1 MQPSEGKKMGMAFGL
16 GCESGSGSGSGSGGG
31 IGIGGEFL
39 GWSLIIIIFS
49 VLTRT
54 GPDVKVV
61 DYYITIKG
69 ESKENRIKIYCSS
82 RGRHAFF

>member
-1 MQPSEGKKMGMAFGL
+1 MPFESLQGYLLSCREDEYTELRVQPSEGKKMGMAFGL

-31 IGIGGEFL
+31 IRIGGEFL

-61 DYYITIKG
+61 DYY
-69 ESKENRIKIYCSS
+69 
-82 RGRHAFF
+82 HD